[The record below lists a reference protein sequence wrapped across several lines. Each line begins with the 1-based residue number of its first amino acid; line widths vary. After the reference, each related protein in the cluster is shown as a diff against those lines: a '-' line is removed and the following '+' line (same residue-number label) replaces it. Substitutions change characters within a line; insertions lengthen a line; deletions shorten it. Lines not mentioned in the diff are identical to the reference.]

1 MYSLLIT
8 ITYLNIDVFEYILVS
23 RYIRIKIDNSGRRE
37 YAPAS
42 LFFQCKTRTCGSNP
56 GNKNLHF
63 KRV

>member
-23 RYIRIKIDNSGRRE
+23 RYIHIKTDNSGRRE

-42 LFFQCKTRTCGSNP
+42 LFLQCKTRTCGSNP
-56 GNKNLHF
+56 ENKNLHF